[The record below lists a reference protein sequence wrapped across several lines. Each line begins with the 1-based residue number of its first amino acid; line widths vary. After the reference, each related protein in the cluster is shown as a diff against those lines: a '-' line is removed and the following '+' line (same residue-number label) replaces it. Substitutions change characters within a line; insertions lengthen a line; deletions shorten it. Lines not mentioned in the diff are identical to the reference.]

1 MQTPDPKDVAD
12 IASALKKARNV
23 LVITGAGMSA
33 ESGLPTY
40 RGLGGLYED
49 ASTDEG
55 IEIEDALS
63 GPMFQARPEITWKYI
78 GQIER
83 ACRGARHNRAH
94 EIVAELEKKI
104 ERLWVLT
111 QNVDGFH
118 RDAGSKNLIEIHG
131 NLRHL
136 ECTRCGE
143 TSEVADY
150 SSLELPPRCGSCG
163 GLVRPKVVLFG
174 EMLPRDQIAVLER
187 ELMRGFDIVF
197 SIGTSSLFPYIA
209 QPVVIARRM
218 GRTAVEINPGETPVS
233 RFVTHRLACG
243 AVAGLEAIVSAY
255 EGAA

>member
-12 IASALKKARNV
+12 IAAALKTARGV

-55 IEIEDALS
+55 IDIEDALS
-63 GPMFQARPEITWKYI
+63 GPMFQKRPEITWKYI

-94 EIVAELEKKI
+94 EIVAGLEKKL
-104 ERLWVLT
+104 ERVWVLT

-118 RDAGSKNLIEIHG
+118 RDAGSTKLIEIHG

-136 ECTRCGE
+136 ECTRCGA
-143 TSEVADY
+143 TREVADY
-150 SSLELPPRCGSCG
+150 SSLELPPRCESCG
-163 GLVRPKVVLFG
+163 AMMRPRVVLFG
-174 EMLPRDQIAVLER
+174 EMLPREQIAVLER

-209 QPVVIARRM
+209 EPVVLARRM
-218 GRTAVEINPGETPVS
+218 GRMAVEINPGDTPVS
-233 RFVTHRLACG
+233 RVVTHRLKCG
-243 AVAGLEAIVSAY
+243 AVAGLEAIVAAY
-255 EGAA
+255 EGVA